1 MNVSKIML
9 ILQQNSD
16 IGMIISVLF
25 VIGIYLLISTRIM
38 IKSRRYGEDVTISCY
53 IPVINIFKYWGIK
66 ARRRRIIKKQK
77 KALLAEKKNQEK
89 AEMEAIKAIENADMD
104 DEIDIF

>member
-1 MNVSKIML
+1 MNLSKIML

-16 IGMIISVLF
+16 IGMVISVLI
-25 VIGIYLLISTRIM
+25 VVGLYLFISTRIL
-38 IKSRRYGEDVTISCY
+38 IKSRGYGEDVTISCY

-66 ARRRRIIKKQK
+66 AKRRRIIKKQK
-77 KALLAEKKNQEK
+77 KALLVEKKNQEK